1 MTEKSLADV
10 IEEFGEDARPTL
22 TVGQMLDA
30 FDSRAFGA
38 MLLVFGLL
46 NCLPLPPGSSTLLSL
61 PILFLAPQIAMGAD
75 TPWLP
80 RRLVEKPLKR
90 DDLRGLF
97 RRLGPIVRSMELI
110 TRPRLRPMFAPLGE
124 RAIGLVCT
132 LLALV
137 LVLPIPLGNLAPGA
151 TVAVLALAL
160 LQRDG
165 ILALLGYLM
174 AVGSGALLFVSA
186 HVVVMAVRKLLGV
199 FSGLL

>member
-1 MTEKSLADV
+1 MHEKSLAEV
-10 IEEFGEDARPTL
+10 IEGFGEDARPTL
-22 TVGQMLDA
+22 TVSQMLEA

-38 MLLVFGLL
+38 VLMVFGLL
-46 NCLPLPPGSSTLLSL
+46 NCLPLPPGSSTILSL
-61 PILFLAPQIAMGAD
+61 PILFLAPQIALGAD

-80 RRLVEKPLKR
+80 HGLAEKPLKR

-97 RRLGPIVRSMELI
+97 RRLVPIVRHMQLI
-110 TRPRLRPMFAPLGE
+110 TRPRLDFLFAPAGE
-124 RAIGLVCT
+124 RAIGVICT

-165 ILALLGYLM
+165 VLALVGYLM
-174 AVGSGALLFVSA
+174 TLASGALLFVSA
-186 HVVVMAVRKLLGV
+186 HVVALAARKLLSV
-199 FSGLL
+199 FSGLF

>member
-1 MTEKSLADV
+1 MTTETLTDV
-10 IEEFGEDARPTL
+10 IEGFGEDESPVL
-22 TVGQMLDA
+22 TVGQMLEQ

-46 NCLPLPPGSSTLLSL
+46 NCLPLPPGSSTILSL
-61 PILFLAPQIAMGAD
+61 PILLLAPQIAWGSD
-75 TPWLP
+75 VPWLP
-80 RRLVEKPLKR
+80 RKLLNHPLKR

-97 RRLGPIVRSMELI
+97 RRLTPIVRRMELV
-110 TRPRLRPMFAPLGE
+110 TRPRLKILFGPVGE
-124 RAIGLVCT
+124 RLIGVVCT

-165 ILALLGYLM
+165 LLALLGYLM
-174 AVGSGALLFVSA
+174 AAVS
-186 HVVVMAVRKLLGV
+186 V
-199 FSGLL
+199 GLLALSAGVVAAAVQRLLHMIPGLF

>member
-1 MTEKSLADV
+1 MSEKSLADV
-10 IEEFGEDARPTL
+10 IEGFGEDASPTL
-22 TVGQMLDA
+22 TVGQMLAA

-46 NCLPLPPGSSTLLSL
+46 NTLPLPQGSSTILSL
-61 PILFLAPQIAMGAD
+61 PILLLAPQIAMGAD

-80 RRLVEKPLKR
+80 RGLVDKPLKR

-97 RRLGPIVRSMELI
+97 RRLGPIVRKMELI
-110 TRPRLRPMFAPLGE
+110 TRPRLRPLFAPLGE
-124 RAIGLVCT
+124 RAIGVVCT

-174 AVGSGALLFVSA
+174 ALGSGALLFVSA
-186 HVVVMAVRKLLGV
+186 HVAVLAVRKLLGV

>member
-1 MTEKSLADV
+1 MIEKSLADV
-10 IEEFGEDARPTL
+10 IEGFGRDSRPTL
-22 TVGQMLDA
+22 TVGEMLEA
-30 FDSRAFGA
+30 FESRAFGA

-46 NCLPLPPGSSTLLSL
+46 NTLPLPPGSSTILSL

-97 RRLGPIVRSMELI
+97 KRLAPIVRSMELV
-110 TRPRLRPMFAPLGE
+110 TRPRLRPMFAPVGE
-124 RAIGLVCT
+124 RVIGVVCT

-174 AVGSGALLFVSA
+174 ALGSGALLFVSA
-186 HVVVMAVRKLLGV
+186 HVVVMGVTKLLSV
-199 FSGLL
+199 FSGLI

>member
-10 IEEFGEDARPTL
+10 IEGFGEDASPTL
-22 TVGQMLDA
+22 TVGQMLAA

-46 NCLPLPPGSSTLLSL
+46 NTLPLPPGSSTILSL
-61 PILFLAPQIAMGAD
+61 PILLLAPQIALGAA

-80 RRLVEKPLKR
+80 RGVVDKPLKR

-97 RRLGPIVRSMELI
+97 RRLGSIVRKMELI
-110 TRPRLRPMFAPLGE
+110 TRPRLRPLFAPLGE
-124 RAIGLVCT
+124 RAIGVVCT

-186 HVVVMAVRKLLGV
+186 HVVVLGARKLLGV

>member
-1 MTEKSLADV
+1 MSQEKLSDV
-10 IEEFGEDARPTL
+10 IEGFGDDPRPVL

-38 MLLVFGLL
+38 TLLVFGLL
-46 NCLPLPPGSSTLLSL
+46 NCLPLPPGSSTILSL
-61 PILFLAPQIAMGAD
+61 PILLLAPQIALGANA
-75 TPWLP
+75 PWLP
-80 RRLVEKPLKR
+80 EGLAEKPLKR

-97 RRLGPIVRSMELI
+97 RKITPVLRRLEVV
-110 TRPRLRPMFAPLGE
+110 TRPRLGFLFSTGGE
-124 RAIGLVCT
+124 RFIGVVCT

-165 ILALLGYLM
+165 LLALLGYLM
-174 AVGSGALLFVSA
+174 AAGSTALLFVSA
-186 HVVVMAVRKLLGV
+186 SVVTAAVKSLIGV
-199 FSGLL
+199 ISGLF

>member
-1 MTEKSLADV
+1 MSEKSLADV
-10 IEEFGEDARPTL
+10 IEGFGEDERPTL
-22 TVGQMLDA
+22 TVGEMLDA

-46 NCLPLPPGSSTLLSL
+46 NTLPLPPGSSTILSL

-75 TPWLP
+75 HPWLP
-80 RRLVEKPLKR
+80 RKLTEKPLR
-90 DDLRGLF
+90 RADMRGLF
-97 RRLGPIVRSMELI
+97 RRLAPIVRSMELI
-110 TRPRLRPMFAPLGE
+110 TRPRLRPMFAPVGE
-124 RAIGLVCT
+124 RAIGVVCT

-151 TVAVLALAL
+151 TVAILALAL

-165 ILALLGYLM
+165 FLALAGYLM
-174 AVGSGALLFVSA
+174 ALFSGGLLFVSA
-186 HVVVMAVRKLLGV
+186 HVVVMAMRKLVSV

>member
-1 MTEKSLADV
+1 MSEKSLSDV
-10 IEEFGEDARPTL
+10 IEGFGEDASPTV
-22 TVGQMLDA
+22 TVGQMMAA

-46 NCLPLPPGSSTLLSL
+46 NTLPLPPGSSTILSL

-80 RRLVEKPLKR
+80 RGLMDKPLRR

-97 RRLGPIVRSMELI
+97 RRLAPIVRSMELV
-110 TRPRLRPMFAPLGE
+110 TRPRLRPLFAPLGE
-124 RAIGLVCT
+124 RAIGVVCT

-137 LVLPIPLGNLAPGA
+137 LVLPIPLGNFAPGA

-165 ILALLGYLM
+165 FLALLGYLM
-174 AVGSGALLFVSA
+174 ALGSGALLLVGA
-186 HVVVMAVRKLLGV
+186 QVVILAARKLFGV
-199 FSGLL
+199 FSGLF

>member
-1 MTEKSLADV
+1 MSEKSLAEV
-10 IEEFGEDARPTL
+10 IEGFGEDERPTL
-22 TVGQMLDA
+22 TVGEMLDA

-46 NCLPLPPGSSTLLSL
+46 NTLPLPPGSSTILSL

-75 TPWLP
+75 HPWLP
-80 RRLVEKPLKR
+80 RKLTEKPLKR
-90 DDLRGLF
+90 DDMRGLF
-97 RRLGPIVRSMELI
+97 RRLAPIVRSMELI

-124 RAIGLVCT
+124 RAIGVICT

-151 TVAVLALAL
+151 TVAILALAL

-165 ILALLGYLM
+165 ILALAGYLM
-174 AVGSGALLFVSA
+174 AMFSGGLLFVSA
-186 HVVVMAVRKLLGV
+186 HVVIMAVRKLATV
-199 FSGLL
+199 FSGLF